1 MSGYQFIG
9 KATPTMQKQINTSL
23 VYHYIYSHNLCH
35 RAVIAKDLNL
45 SAPAVSRA
53 VEFLL
58 ERGDIF
64 ESGKVQLENGKRVV
78 QLQFNADKGYVIGI
92 DLLRSPLKL
101 VIANF
106 SGNIVTRHTGFD
118 MNRDDDITEDLIKE
132 IEILIDKFEKGGFKR
147 ERLTSIGVGIPATV
161 DSKSHIVIGA
171 QRYDYLLGKNYV
183 ESLEKAFSMPT
194 YVDNVAN
201 MAVLAERIRGVS
213 KGKKDIVFFEIS
225 TGVGLGLILNGMLYP
240 GSFGAAGEVGYAP
253 QCAEHLNPSSDSL
266 GHLERT
272 ISIEGLAMQALKSGI
287 GNSSDSL
294 LEIVATLFTLAH
306 QNRDTA
312 LKLIHQFLQHLIILC
327 SNFILVLN
335 PEQVVLGGSITE
347 MPHIKELVL
356 DPLTQKLDEILP
368 FEVPQFILSSLG
380 DDSGVI
386 GAVETALNS
395 MRSELY
401 PYRFEH

>member
-147 ERLTSIGVGIPATV
+147 ERLTSMLTSEN
-161 DSKSHIVIGA
+161 SKRCS
-171 QRYDYLLGKNYV
+171 YCL
-183 ESLEKAFSMPT
+183 
-194 YVDNVAN
+194 
-201 MAVLAERIRGVS
+201 MA
-213 KGKKDIVFFEIS
+213 
-225 TGVGLGLILNGMLYP
+225 
-240 GSFGAAGEVGYAP
+240 
-253 QCAEHLNPSSDSL
+253 
-266 GHLERT
+266 
-272 ISIEGLAMQALKSGI
+272 
-287 GNSSDSL
+287 
-294 LEIVATLFTLAH
+294 
-306 QNRDTA
+306 
-312 LKLIHQFLQHLIILC
+312 
-327 SNFILVLN
+327 
-335 PEQVVLGGSITE
+335 
-347 MPHIKELVL
+347 
-356 DPLTQKLDEILP
+356 
-368 FEVPQFILSSLG
+368 
-380 DDSGVI
+380 
-386 GAVETALNS
+386 
-395 MRSELY
+395 
-401 PYRFEH
+401 